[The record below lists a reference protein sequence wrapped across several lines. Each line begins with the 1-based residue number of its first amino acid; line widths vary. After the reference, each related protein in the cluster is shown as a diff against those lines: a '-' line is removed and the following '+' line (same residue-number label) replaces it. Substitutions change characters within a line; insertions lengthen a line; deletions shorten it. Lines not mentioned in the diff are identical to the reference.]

1 MRSSNGNC
9 PRVGGGLILNE
20 YIPYIP
26 LQRYLSL
33 NFDFWW
39 GLMVEDCRLRTEEQ
53 ALTGTRYP
61 TLPGFNFYYPYPTRK
76 SFENFRV
83 QGSNYT
89 CCFHKGLYQW
99 CQLFSSGG
107 KGFSFIIPLYTG
119 FSASDNLSET
129 QFMNKHNYKFNL
141 SSCNYDCNVEVFTL
155 FCRTPSEIFHSII
168 WEFLS
173 QFTNFLLIT
182 LLEKF

>member
-1 MRSSNGNC
+1 MNQHFVKAPSRNSRASG
-9 PRVGGGLILNE
+9 PRRERPPFMDNT
-20 YIPYIP
+20 
-26 LQRYLSL
+26 
-33 NFDFWW
+33 
-39 GLMVEDCRLRTEEQ
+39 LRQDWKKFHCLHFCTLWSDRQ

-76 SFENFRV
+76 SFEKFRV

-89 CCFHKGLYQW
+89 CCFHTGLYQW

-119 FSASDNLSET
+119 FRNMQVT
-129 QFMNKHNYKFNL
+129 ICQKHSSWTNITT
-141 SSCNYDCNVEVFTL
+141 SCNYDCNFEVFTL
-155 FCRTPSEIFHSII
+155 FCRTASEIFHSII

-173 QFTNFLLIT
+173 QFTNFLVIT